1 MLVVDSRISIPLR
14 ELTFQF
20 AKSSGPGG
28 QHVNKTSSKALL
40 RWNVVGSPSI
50 PESVRTRFLA
60 RYGTRVTKEGE
71 LVLTSQRFRDQGRNC
86 ADCLEKLRA
95 MLVAVARPPRPRR
108 KTKPTAASRERRLTD
123 KKRRSDKKRT
133 RRGSFDDD

>member
-1 MLVVDSRISIPLR
+1 MLVVDDRISIPLR

-28 QHVNKTSSKALL
+28 QHVNKTASKAIL
-40 RWNVVGSPSI
+40 RWNVVRSPALR
-50 PESVRTRFLA
+50 EDVRRRFLERYA
-60 RYGTRVTKEGE
+60 RRVSKDGE

-95 MLVAVARPPRPRR
+95 MIASVAEPPRPRR
-108 KTKPTAASRERRLTD
+108 KTKPTASSRKRRLED
-123 KKRRSDKKRT
+123 KKRRSETKRT
-133 RRGSFDDD
+133 RRGVTGDE